1 MVNVF
6 IALVTGLTTG
16 GLSCLAVQGGLLASS
31 LAAQLEQDVQQSQQ
45 RRAQRALV
53 ADGAIQR
60 GVATPILLF
69 LAAKL
74 AAYTL
79 LGFLLGLVGS
89 VVQLDSTGRA
99 VLQFAIGI
107 FMIGNALRM
116 LNVHPVFRYFA
127 FEPPRVLTRY
137 LRRKAK
143 HNTGWITP
151 VMLGSLT
158 VLIPCG
164 VTQSMMALAV
174 ATGDPFSG
182 AAILFAFTL
191 GASPVFF
198 AVAYFATRLGTRLEK
213 YFTRLVAITVLV
225 LGFVAIET
233 GLNLMGSPYSIR
245 AWTRNLSDAPAVTAV
260 SAADGVQVLRIDVKN
275 YGYVPEVLVAVANRP
290 IRLELNTWNTRSCSR
305 AFTIPALKIEKL
317 LPATG
322 TVVVE
327 LPPQPSGSELAFS
340 CSMGMYGGVI
350 RFN

>member
-1 MVNVF
+1 MNVV
-6 IALVTGLTTG
+6 IAFVTGLTTG

-31 LAAQLEQDVQQSQQ
+31 LAAQLEQDVQQQRQ
-45 RRAQRALV
+45 PRTRRAA
-53 ADGAIQR
+53 AAGASKP
-60 GVATPILLF
+60 GMAAPILLF

-79 LGFLLGLVGS
+79 LGFLLGLAGS

-127 FEPPRVLTRY
+127 FEPPKMLTRY

-143 HNTGWITP
+143 RDTGWMTP
-151 VMLGSLT
+151 LVLGALT

-182 AAILFAFTL
+182 AAVLFAFTL

-198 AVAYFATRLGTRLEK
+198 AVAYFATRLGSRLERS
-213 YFTRLVAITVLV
+213 FNRLVAVTVLV

-233 GLNLMGSPYSIR
+233 GLNLMGSPYSIS
-245 AWTRNLSDAPAVTAV
+245 ALTRSLTSAPAVTAE
-260 SAADGVQVLRIDVKN
+260 AAPDGVQVLSIDVKN
-275 YGYVPEVLVAVANRP
+275 YGYMPEVLVAAAGSPV
-290 IRLELNTWNTRSCSR
+290 RLELNTWNTRSCSR
-305 AFTIPALKIEKL
+305 AFTIPALKVEKL

-322 TVVVE
+322 TVVIE
-327 LPPQPSGSELAFS
+327 IPPQPAGSVLQFS